1 VVISLLLLHP
11 TKTNTQQGSNV
22 MRSTIKSL
30 LLASVLTIA
39 GVAQASADVTLRYA
53 EGGPNRGTRAAAVQF
68 FADEVERLS
77 AGEIKVDVHWGGALL
92 KLSSTMEGVSAGSAD
107 LGTVLSSY
115 EPQELKALGIGDI
128 PLEYSDPWVGMRAMY
143 DLMTSES
150 ELKQSLANKSLIY
163 LSNFSTSGVQFECTE
178 GNEILTIEDI
188 EGKRLRATGTY
199 SNVLADLGGNMV
211 GMPFNEVYQGLD
223 TGLLDCLGSYFYTIR
238 AYKTYE
244 VVETVTRVDWGQ
256 LLGFAIVM
264 NEYMWSDLDEEQQ
277 AIMMKAGSNMI
288 DHFARLI
295 IGEADEVAEK
305 LASGDFGK
313 VVPVTPIAEKERQ
326 KILDATLTYRDSW
339 IADANARGLSGERIW
354 SRYIELLEQYQG
366 TLEARGY
373 PWQE

>member
-1 VVISLLLLHP
+1 
-11 TKTNTQQGSNV
+11 

-30 LLASVLTIA
+30 LMASALTIA
-39 GVAQASADVTLRYA
+39 GVAQVSADVTLRYA
-53 EGGPNRGTRAAAVQF
+53 EGSPNRGTRAAAVQF
-68 FADEVERLS
+68 FADEVKRLS
-77 AGEIKVDVHWGGALL
+77 GGEIKVDIHWGGALL
-92 KLSSTMEGVSAGSAD
+92 KWSGLMEGVSAGSAD

-143 DLMTSES
+143 DLMSTES
-150 ELKQSLANKSLIY
+150 ELKQSLADRSLVY

-178 GNEILTIEDI
+178 GNQILTVDDI
-188 EGKRLRATGTY
+188 KEKRIRATGTY

-211 GMPFNEVYQGLD
+211 GMTFGEVYQGLD
-223 TGLLDCLGSYFYTIR
+223 SGLLDCLGSYFYTMR

-264 NEYMWSDLDEEQQ
+264 NEYAWSDLDEEQQ
-277 AIMMKAGSNMI
+277 AIMMQAGSNMI

-295 IGEADEVAEK
+295 ITDAANVEES
-305 LASGDFGK
+305 LNNGDFGK

-326 KILDATLTYRDSW
+326 KILDATLKYRDSW
-339 IADANARGLSGERIW
+339 IADANAMGLPGDRIW

-366 TLEARGY
+366 RLDSNGY